1 MENLSAYRYCIAM
14 KKGRKIFIIIAGC
27 TMILISSIFII
38 LTVIFYVLEQE
49 FGFYT
54 FLGTLLIPLIFFI
67 FGILG
72 IVAATKRVEIYK
84 GKVVYHIGFTNK
96 EYRMSDI
103 RTSKTQ
109 TETYNTGLYLED
121 IVPVYSYDK
130 VTVFSKDLTLK
141 TAWFLLKQQNLK
153 SAPILDEHGQL
164 LGLLSTSNIIEGYMD
179 QWDSEVLK
187 KAKTPV
193 ENVIDTLE
201 ANVIYL
207 NEALKVINGDIHIAA
222 MSGNEAKKRIHENDV
237 VIVGGDRSDDL
248 EELIS
253 VKPSLIILTGSLTSN
268 EHVVNKCK
276 EQGISIVSTPFNTYQ
291 TSQQIVQAVPVEYVM
306 IKGDI
311 KTFSTDDTLDYMKE
325 VMSETRYRGYPV
337 IDLNNRCVGS
347 ISRFALLKGLRKK
360 VILVDHNERGQS
372 IPGIEEADI
381 LEIVDHHRV
390 ADIQTVGPLLFRGE
404 PLGSTATIVT
414 RMFEEQDVEMPSHI
428 AGLLLGA
435 VVSDTLLFKSPTCT
449 PVDTKIA
456 KKLAEIAG
464 VDIQEFAMEMFKAG
478 TSLVGKTVDEI
489 FNQDFKKFSFD
500 NLQVGV
506 AQVNSMDIEGFLPY
520 KKDMLDY
527 MNKFAEDNNLEF
539 TLLLLTDI
547 INANSEIFVGG
558 PRPEL
563 VEKAFN
569 VQLTDRQG
577 TLEGVISRKKQVVP
591 AITAVMSE

>member
-1 MENLSAYRYCIAM
+1 MSDLVYVSGHRNPDTDSICSAIAYSYLLNATN
-14 KKGRKIFIIIAGC
+14 KYNAIPVRLGEINRE
-27 TMILISSIFII
+27 TE
-38 LTVIFYVLEQE
+38 YVLKR
-49 FGFYT
+49 FGVEHPV
-54 FLGTLLIPLIFFI
+54 LLKT
-67 FGILG
+67 
-72 IVAATKRVEIYK
+72 VKQKVEDL
-84 GKVVYHIGFTNK
+84 N
-96 EYRMSDI
+96 
-103 RTSKTQ
+103 
-109 TETYNTGLYLED
+109 
-121 IVPVYSYDK
+121 YDK

-207 NEALKVINGDIHIAA
+207 NESLKVVEGDIHIAA
-222 MSGNEAKKRIHENDV
+222 MSGSEAKKRIHENDV

-253 VKPSLIILTGSLTSN
+253 VKPSLIVLTGSLTADEN
-268 EHVVNKCK
+268 VVKKCE
-276 EQGISIVSTPFNTYQ
+276 EQGISIISTPFNTYQ
-291 TSQQIVQAVPVEYVM
+291 TSQQIVQAIPVEYVM

-414 RMFEEQDVEMPSHI
+414 KIFDELDVEMPSHI

-569 VQLTDRQG
+569 VQLTECQG
-577 TLEGVISRKKQVVP
+577 TLAGVISRKKQVVP

>member
-1 MENLSAYRYCIAM
+1 MSDLVYVSGHRNPDTDSICSAIAYSYLLNATN
-14 KKGRKIFIIIAGC
+14 KYNAIPVRLGEINRE
-27 TMILISSIFII
+27 TE
-38 LTVIFYVLEQE
+38 YVLKR
-49 FGFYT
+49 FGVEHPV
-54 FLGTLLIPLIFFI
+54 LLKT
-67 FGILG
+67 
-72 IVAATKRVEIYK
+72 VRQKVEDL
-84 GKVVYHIGFTNK
+84 N
-96 EYRMSDI
+96 
-103 RTSKTQ
+103 
-109 TETYNTGLYLED
+109 
-121 IVPVYSYDK
+121 YDK

-207 NEALKVINGDIHIAA
+207 NESLKVVEGDIHIAA
-222 MSGNEAKKRIHENDV
+222 MSGSEAKKRIHENDV

-253 VKPSLIILTGSLTSN
+253 VKPSLIVLTGSLTADEN
-268 EHVVNKCK
+268 VVKKCE
-276 EQGISIVSTPFNTYQ
+276 EQGISIISTPFNTYQ
-291 TSQQIVQAVPVEYVM
+291 TSQQIVQAIPVEYVM

-390 ADIQTVGPLLFRGE
+390 ADIQTVGPLMFRGE

-414 RMFEEQDVEMPSHI
+414 KMFDELDVEMPSHI

-456 KKLAEIAG
+456 KKLAKIAG

-569 VQLTDRQG
+569 VQLTECQG
-577 TLEGVISRKKQVVP
+577 TLVGVISRKKQVVP

>member
-1 MENLSAYRYCIAM
+1 MSDLVYVSGHRNPDTDSICSAIAYSYLLNATN
-14 KKGRKIFIIIAGC
+14 KYNAVPVRLGEVNRE
-27 TMILISSIFII
+27 TE
-38 LTVIFYVLEQE
+38 YVLKR
-49 FGFYT
+49 FGVEHPA
-54 FLGTLLIPLIFFI
+54 LLKT
-67 FGILG
+67 
-72 IVAATKRVEIYK
+72 VKQKVEDL
-84 GKVVYHIGFTNK
+84 N
-96 EYRMSDI
+96 
-103 RTSKTQ
+103 
-109 TETYNTGLYLED
+109 
-121 IVPVYSYDK
+121 YDK

-207 NEALKVINGDIHIAA
+207 NNALKVIEGDIHIAA
-222 MSGNEAKKRIHENDV
+222 MSGSEAKKRIHENDV

-253 VKPSLIILTGSLTSN
+253 VKPSLIVLTGSLTADEN
-268 EHVVNKCK
+268 VVKKCE
-276 EQGISIVSTPFNTYQ
+276 EQGISIISTPFNTYQ
-291 TSQQIVQAVPVEYVM
+291 TSQQIVQAIPVEYVM

-456 KKLAEIAG
+456 KKLAKIAG

-569 VQLTDRQG
+569 VQLTECQG
-577 TLEGVISRKKQVVP
+577 TLVGVISRKKQVVP

>member
-1 MENLSAYRYCIAM
+1 MSEIVYVSGHKNPDTDSICSAIAYSYLLNATN
-14 KKGRKIFIIIAGC
+14 KYNAVPVRLGEVNRE
-27 TMILISSIFII
+27 TE
-38 LTVIFYVLEQE
+38 YVLKR
-49 FGFYT
+49 FGVEHPV
-54 FLGTLLIPLIFFI
+54 LLKT
-67 FGILG
+67 
-72 IVAATKRVEIYK
+72 VKQKVEDL
-84 GKVVYHIGFTNK
+84 N
-96 EYRMSDI
+96 
-103 RTSKTQ
+103 
-109 TETYNTGLYLED
+109 
-121 IVPVYSYDK
+121 YDK

-456 KKLAEIAG
+456 KKLAQIAG

-569 VQLTDRQG
+569 VQLTDCQG

>member
-1 MENLSAYRYCIAM
+1 MKELVYVSGHRNPDTDSICSAIGYAYLLKAINRYNAVPVRL
-14 KKGRKIFIIIAGC
+14 GE
-27 TMILISSIFII
+27 ISRE
-38 LTVIFYVLEQE
+38 TEYVL
-49 FGFYT
+49 
-54 FLGTLLIPLIFFI
+54 
-67 FGILG
+67 
-72 IVAATKRVEIYK
+72 KRFNVEIPVLLK
-84 GKVVYHIGFTNK
+84 TVKQKV
-96 EYRMSDI
+96 
-103 RTSKTQ
+103 
-109 TETYNTGLYLED
+109 ED
-121 IVPVYSYDK
+121 LNYDK

-207 NEALKVINGDIHIAA
+207 NESLKVVEGDIHIAA
-222 MSGNEAKKRIHENDV
+222 MSGSEAKKRIHENDV

-253 VKPSLIILTGSLTSN
+253 VKPSLIVLTGSLTADEN
-268 EHVVNKCK
+268 VVKKCE
-276 EQGISIVSTPFNTYQ
+276 EQGISIISTPFNTYQ
-291 TSQQIVQAVPVEYVM
+291 TSQQIVQAIPVEYVM

-414 RMFEEQDVEMPSHI
+414 KIFDELDVEMPSHI

-569 VQLTDRQG
+569 VQLTECQG
-577 TLEGVISRKKQVVP
+577 TLAGVISRKKQVVP

>member
-1 MENLSAYRYCIAM
+1 MSEIVYVSGHKNPDTDSICSAIAYSYLLNATN
-14 KKGRKIFIIIAGC
+14 KYNAVPVRLGEVNRE
-27 TMILISSIFII
+27 TE
-38 LTVIFYVLEQE
+38 YVLKR
-49 FGFYT
+49 FGVEHPV
-54 FLGTLLIPLIFFI
+54 LLKT
-67 FGILG
+67 
-72 IVAATKRVEIYK
+72 VKQKVEDL
-84 GKVVYHIGFTNK
+84 N
-96 EYRMSDI
+96 
-103 RTSKTQ
+103 
-109 TETYNTGLYLED
+109 
-121 IVPVYSYDK
+121 YDK

-591 AITAVMSE
+591 AITAIMSE

>member
-1 MENLSAYRYCIAM
+1 MSEIVYVSGHKNPDTDSICSAIAYSYLLNATN
-14 KKGRKIFIIIAGC
+14 KYNAIPVRLGEVNRE
-27 TMILISSIFII
+27 TEYILKR
-38 LTVIFYVLEQE
+38 
-49 FGFYT
+49 
-54 FLGTLLIPLIFFI
+54 
-67 FGILG
+67 FGIEHPVLLKT
-72 IVAATKRVEIYK
+72 VKQKVEDL
-84 GKVVYHIGFTNK
+84 N
-96 EYRMSDI
+96 
-103 RTSKTQ
+103 
-109 TETYNTGLYLED
+109 
-121 IVPVYSYDK
+121 YDK

-207 NEALKVINGDIHIAA
+207 NESLKVINGDIHIAA

-435 VVSDTLLFKSPTCT
+435 VISDTLLFKSPTCT

-569 VQLTDRQG
+569 VQLIDRQG

>member
-1 MENLSAYRYCIAM
+1 MSDLVYVSGHRNPDTDSICSAIAYSYLLNATN
-14 KKGRKIFIIIAGC
+14 KYNAIPVRLGEINRE
-27 TMILISSIFII
+27 TE
-38 LTVIFYVLEQE
+38 YVLKR
-49 FGFYT
+49 FGVEHPV
-54 FLGTLLIPLIFFI
+54 LLKT
-67 FGILG
+67 
-72 IVAATKRVEIYK
+72 VKQKVEDL
-84 GKVVYHIGFTNK
+84 N
-96 EYRMSDI
+96 
-103 RTSKTQ
+103 
-109 TETYNTGLYLED
+109 
-121 IVPVYSYDK
+121 YDK

-207 NEALKVINGDIHIAA
+207 NESLKVVEGDIHIAA
-222 MSGNEAKKRIHENDV
+222 MSGSEAKKRIHENDV

-253 VKPSLIILTGSLTSN
+253 VKPSLIVLTGSLTADEN
-268 EHVVNKCK
+268 VVKKCE
-276 EQGISIVSTPFNTYQ
+276 EQGISIISTPFNTYQ

-569 VQLTDRQG
+569 VQLTECQG
-577 TLEGVISRKKQVVP
+577 TLVGVISRKKQVVP

>member
-1 MENLSAYRYCIAM
+1 MSEIVYVSGHKNPDTDSICSAIAY
-14 KKGRKIFIIIAGC
+14 
-27 TMILISSIFII
+27 S
-38 LTVIFYVLEQE
+38 Y
-49 FGFYT
+49 
-54 FLGTLLIPLIFFI
+54 LLN
-67 FGILG
+67 
-72 IVAATKRVEIYK
+72 A
-84 GKVVYHIGFTNK
+84 TNK
-96 EYRMSDI
+96 
-103 RTSKTQ
+103 
-109 TETYNTGLYLED
+109 YNA
-121 IVPVYSYDK
+121 VPVRLGEVNRETEYILKRFGVEHPVLLKTVKQKVEDLNYDK

-207 NEALKVINGDIHIAA
+207 NENLKVINGDIHIAA
-222 MSGNEAKKRIHENDV
+222 MSGNEAKKRIHENDI

-253 VKPSLIILTGSLTSN
+253 VKPSLIILTGSLTSDEN
-268 EHVVNKCK
+268 VVNKCK
-276 EQGISIVSTPFNTYQ
+276 EQGISIVSTPFNSYQ
-291 TSQQIVQAVPVEYVM
+291 TSQQIVQAIPVEYVM

-414 RMFEEQDVEMPSHI
+414 KMFEEQDVEMPSHI

-456 KKLAEIAG
+456 KKLAKIAG

>member
-1 MENLSAYRYCIAM
+1 MSDLVYVSGHRNPDTDSICSAFAYSYLLNATNKYNAVPVRLGEIN
-14 KKGRKIFIIIAGC
+14 RE
-27 TMILISSIFII
+27 TE
-38 LTVIFYVLEQE
+38 YVLKR
-49 FGFYT
+49 FGVEHPV
-54 FLGTLLIPLIFFI
+54 LLKT
-67 FGILG
+67 
-72 IVAATKRVEIYK
+72 VKQKVEDL
-84 GKVVYHIGFTNK
+84 N
-96 EYRMSDI
+96 
-103 RTSKTQ
+103 
-109 TETYNTGLYLED
+109 
-121 IVPVYSYDK
+121 YDK

-207 NEALKVINGDIHIAA
+207 NESLKVVEGDIHIAA
-222 MSGNEAKKRIHENDV
+222 MSGSEAKKRIHENDV

-253 VKPSLIILTGSLTSN
+253 VKPSLIVLTGSLTADEN
-268 EHVVNKCK
+268 VVKKCE
-276 EQGISIVSTPFNTYQ
+276 EQGISIISTPFNTYQ
-291 TSQQIVQAVPVEYVM
+291 TSQQIVQAIPVEYVM

-414 RMFEEQDVEMPSHI
+414 KIFDELDVEMPSHI

-569 VQLTDRQG
+569 VQLTECQG
-577 TLEGVISRKKQVVP
+577 TLAGVISRKKQVVP

>member
-1 MENLSAYRYCIAM
+1 MSDLVYVSGHRNPDTDSICSAIAYSYLLNATN
-14 KKGRKIFIIIAGC
+14 KYNAVPVRLGEINRE
-27 TMILISSIFII
+27 TE
-38 LTVIFYVLEQE
+38 YVLKR
-49 FGFYT
+49 FGVEHPV
-54 FLGTLLIPLIFFI
+54 LLKT
-67 FGILG
+67 
-72 IVAATKRVEIYK
+72 VKQKVEDL
-84 GKVVYHIGFTNK
+84 N
-96 EYRMSDI
+96 
-103 RTSKTQ
+103 
-109 TETYNTGLYLED
+109 
-121 IVPVYSYDK
+121 YDK

-207 NEALKVINGDIHIAA
+207 NESLKVVEGDIHIAA
-222 MSGNEAKKRIHENDV
+222 MSGSEAKKRIHENDV

-253 VKPSLIILTGSLTSN
+253 VKPSLIVLTGSLTADEN
-268 EHVVNKCK
+268 VVKKCE
-276 EQGISIVSTPFNTYQ
+276 EQGISIISTPFNTYQ
-291 TSQQIVQAVPVEYVM
+291 TSQQIVQAIPVEYVM

-414 RMFEEQDVEMPSHI
+414 KIFDELDVEMPSHI

-569 VQLTDRQG
+569 VQLTECQG
-577 TLEGVISRKKQVVP
+577 TLVGVISRKKQVVP

>member
-1 MENLSAYRYCIAM
+1 MSDLVYVSGHRNPDTDSICSAIAYSYLLNATN
-14 KKGRKIFIIIAGC
+14 KYNAIPVRLGEINRE
-27 TMILISSIFII
+27 TE
-38 LTVIFYVLEQE
+38 YVLKR
-49 FGFYT
+49 FGVEHPV
-54 FLGTLLIPLIFFI
+54 LLKT
-67 FGILG
+67 
-72 IVAATKRVEIYK
+72 VKQKVEDL
-84 GKVVYHIGFTNK
+84 N
-96 EYRMSDI
+96 
-103 RTSKTQ
+103 
-109 TETYNTGLYLED
+109 
-121 IVPVYSYDK
+121 YDK

-207 NEALKVINGDIHIAA
+207 NESLKVVEGDIHIAA
-222 MSGNEAKKRIHENDV
+222 MSGSEAKKRIHENDV

-253 VKPSLIILTGSLTSN
+253 VKPSLIVLTGSLTADEN
-268 EHVVNKCK
+268 VVKKCE
-276 EQGISIVSTPFNTYQ
+276 EQGISIISTPFNTYQ
-291 TSQQIVQAVPVEYVM
+291 TSQQIVQAIPVEYVM

-390 ADIQTVGPLLFRGE
+390 ADIQTVGPLMFRGE

-414 RMFEEQDVEMPSHI
+414 KMFDELDVEMPSHI

-456 KKLAEIAG
+456 KKLAKIAG

-569 VQLTDRQG
+569 VQLTECQG
-577 TLEGVISRKKQVVP
+577 TLVGVISRKKQVVP
-591 AITAVMSE
+591 AITAIMSE

>member
-1 MENLSAYRYCIAM
+1 MSDLVYVSGHRNPDTDSICSAIAYSYLLNATN
-14 KKGRKIFIIIAGC
+14 KYNAIPVRLGEINRE
-27 TMILISSIFII
+27 TE
-38 LTVIFYVLEQE
+38 YVLKR
-49 FGFYT
+49 FGVEHPV
-54 FLGTLLIPLIFFI
+54 LLKT
-67 FGILG
+67 
-72 IVAATKRVEIYK
+72 VKQKVEDL
-84 GKVVYHIGFTNK
+84 N
-96 EYRMSDI
+96 
-103 RTSKTQ
+103 
-109 TETYNTGLYLED
+109 
-121 IVPVYSYDK
+121 YDK

-207 NEALKVINGDIHIAA
+207 NESLKVVEGDIHIAA
-222 MSGNEAKKRIHENDV
+222 MSGSEAKKRIHENDV

-253 VKPSLIILTGSLTSN
+253 VKPSLIVLTGSLTADEN
-268 EHVVNKCK
+268 VVKKCE
-276 EQGISIVSTPFNTYQ
+276 EQGISIISTPFNTYQ
-291 TSQQIVQAVPVEYVM
+291 TSQQIVQAIPVEYVM

-390 ADIQTVGPLLFRGE
+390 ADIQTVGPLMFRGE

-414 RMFEEQDVEMPSHI
+414 KMFDELDVEMPSHI

-435 VVSDTLLFKSPTCT
+435 VVSDTLLFKSPTCI

-456 KKLAEIAG
+456 KKLAKIAG

-569 VQLTDRQG
+569 VQLTECQG
-577 TLEGVISRKKQVVP
+577 TLVGVISRKKQVVP

>member
-1 MENLSAYRYCIAM
+1 MSELVYVSGHRNPDTDSICSAIAYSYLLNATN
-14 KKGRKIFIIIAGC
+14 KYNAVPVRLGEINRE
-27 TMILISSIFII
+27 TE
-38 LTVIFYVLEQE
+38 YVLKR
-49 FGFYT
+49 FGVEHPV
-54 FLGTLLIPLIFFI
+54 LLKT
-67 FGILG
+67 
-72 IVAATKRVEIYK
+72 VKQKVEDL
-84 GKVVYHIGFTNK
+84 N
-96 EYRMSDI
+96 
-103 RTSKTQ
+103 
-109 TETYNTGLYLED
+109 
-121 IVPVYSYDK
+121 YDK

-207 NEALKVINGDIHIAA
+207 NESLKVVEGDIHIAA
-222 MSGNEAKKRIHENDV
+222 MSGSEAKKRIHENDV

-253 VKPSLIILTGSLTSN
+253 VKPSLIVLTGSLTADEN
-268 EHVVNKCK
+268 VVKKCE
-276 EQGISIVSTPFNTYQ
+276 EQGISIISTPFNTYQ
-291 TSQQIVQAVPVEYVM
+291 TSQQIVQAIPVEYVM

-414 RMFEEQDVEMPSHI
+414 KMFDELDVEMPSHI

-569 VQLTDRQG
+569 VQLTECQG
-577 TLEGVISRKKQVVP
+577 TLAGVISRKKQVVP

>member
-1 MENLSAYRYCIAM
+1 MSEIVYVSGHKNPDTDSICSAIAYSYLLNATN
-14 KKGRKIFIIIAGC
+14 KYNAIPVRLGEVNRE
-27 TMILISSIFII
+27 TEYILKR
-38 LTVIFYVLEQE
+38 
-49 FGFYT
+49 
-54 FLGTLLIPLIFFI
+54 
-67 FGILG
+67 FGIEHPVLLKT
-72 IVAATKRVEIYK
+72 VKQKVEDL
-84 GKVVYHIGFTNK
+84 N
-96 EYRMSDI
+96 
-103 RTSKTQ
+103 
-109 TETYNTGLYLED
+109 
-121 IVPVYSYDK
+121 YDK

-207 NEALKVINGDIHIAA
+207 NESLKVINGDIHIAA

-569 VQLTDRQG
+569 VQLIDRQG

>member
-1 MENLSAYRYCIAM
+1 MSDLVYVSGHRNPDTDSICSAIAYSYLLNATN
-14 KKGRKIFIIIAGC
+14 KYNAVPVRLGEINRE
-27 TMILISSIFII
+27 TE
-38 LTVIFYVLEQE
+38 YVLKR
-49 FGFYT
+49 FGVEHPV
-54 FLGTLLIPLIFFI
+54 LLKT
-67 FGILG
+67 
-72 IVAATKRVEIYK
+72 VKQKVEDL
-84 GKVVYHIGFTNK
+84 N
-96 EYRMSDI
+96 
-103 RTSKTQ
+103 
-109 TETYNTGLYLED
+109 
-121 IVPVYSYDK
+121 YDK

-207 NEALKVINGDIHIAA
+207 NESLKVVEGDIHIAA
-222 MSGNEAKKRIHENDV
+222 MSGSEAKKRIHENDV

-253 VKPSLIILTGSLTSN
+253 VKPSLIVLTGSLTADEN
-268 EHVVNKCK
+268 VVKKCE
-276 EQGISIVSTPFNTYQ
+276 EQGISMISTPFNTYQ
-291 TSQQIVQAVPVEYVM
+291 ISQQIVQAIPVEYVM

-414 RMFEEQDVEMPSHI
+414 KIFDELDVEMPSHI

-456 KKLAEIAG
+456 KKLAKIAG

-569 VQLTDRQG
+569 VQLTECQG
-577 TLEGVISRKKQVVP
+577 TLAGVISRKKQVVP

>member
-1 MENLSAYRYCIAM
+1 MSDLVYVSGHRNPDTDSICSAIAYSYLLNATN
-14 KKGRKIFIIIAGC
+14 KYNAIPVRLGEINRE
-27 TMILISSIFII
+27 TE
-38 LTVIFYVLEQE
+38 YVLKR
-49 FGFYT
+49 FGVEHPV
-54 FLGTLLIPLIFFI
+54 LLKT
-67 FGILG
+67 
-72 IVAATKRVEIYK
+72 VKQKVEDL
-84 GKVVYHIGFTNK
+84 N
-96 EYRMSDI
+96 
-103 RTSKTQ
+103 
-109 TETYNTGLYLED
+109 
-121 IVPVYSYDK
+121 YDK

-207 NEALKVINGDIHIAA
+207 NESLKVVEGDIHIAA
-222 MSGNEAKKRIHENDV
+222 MSGSEAKKRIHENDV

-253 VKPSLIILTGSLTSN
+253 VKPSLIVLTGSLTADEN
-268 EHVVNKCK
+268 VVKKCE
-276 EQGISIVSTPFNTYQ
+276 EQGISIISTPFNTYQ
-291 TSQQIVQAVPVEYVM
+291 TSQQIVQAIPVEYVM

-390 ADIQTVGPLLFRGE
+390 ADIQTVGPLMFRGE

-414 RMFEEQDVEMPSHI
+414 KMFDELDVEMPSHI

-456 KKLAEIAG
+456 KKLAKIAG
-464 VDIQEFAMEMFKAG
+464 VDIQEFAREMFKAG

-569 VQLTDRQG
+569 VQLTECQG
-577 TLEGVISRKKQVVP
+577 TLVGVISRKKQVVP

>member
-1 MENLSAYRYCIAM
+1 MSDLVYVSGHRNPDTDSICSAIAYSYLLNATN
-14 KKGRKIFIIIAGC
+14 KYNAIPVRLGEINRE
-27 TMILISSIFII
+27 TE
-38 LTVIFYVLEQE
+38 YVLKR
-49 FGFYT
+49 FGVEHPV
-54 FLGTLLIPLIFFI
+54 LLKT
-67 FGILG
+67 
-72 IVAATKRVEIYK
+72 VKQKVEDL
-84 GKVVYHIGFTNK
+84 N
-96 EYRMSDI
+96 
-103 RTSKTQ
+103 
-109 TETYNTGLYLED
+109 
-121 IVPVYSYDK
+121 YDK

-207 NEALKVINGDIHIAA
+207 NNALKVIEGDIHIAA
-222 MSGNEAKKRIHENDV
+222 MSGSEAKKRIHENDV

-253 VKPSLIILTGSLTSN
+253 VKPSLIVLTGSLTADEN
-268 EHVVNKCK
+268 VVKKCE
-276 EQGISIVSTPFNTYQ
+276 EQGISIISTPFNTYQ
-291 TSQQIVQAVPVEYVM
+291 TSQQIVQAIPVEYVM

-414 RMFEEQDVEMPSHI
+414 KMFDELDVEMPSYI

-456 KKLAEIAG
+456 KKLAKIAG

-569 VQLTDRQG
+569 VQLTECQG
-577 TLEGVISRKKQVVP
+577 TLVGVISRKKQVVP

>member
-1 MENLSAYRYCIAM
+1 MSEIVYVSGHKNPDTDSICSAIAYSYLLNATN
-14 KKGRKIFIIIAGC
+14 KYNAVPVRLGEVNRE
-27 TMILISSIFII
+27 TE
-38 LTVIFYVLEQE
+38 YVLKR
-49 FGFYT
+49 FGVEHPV
-54 FLGTLLIPLIFFI
+54 LLKT
-67 FGILG
+67 
-72 IVAATKRVEIYK
+72 VKQKVEDL
-84 GKVVYHIGFTNK
+84 N
-96 EYRMSDI
+96 
-103 RTSKTQ
+103 
-109 TETYNTGLYLED
+109 
-121 IVPVYSYDK
+121 YDK

-372 IPGIEEADI
+372 IPGVEEADI

-414 RMFEEQDVEMPSHI
+414 KIFDELDVEMPSHI

-569 VQLTDRQG
+569 VQLTECQG
-577 TLEGVISRKKQVVP
+577 TLAGVISRKKQVVP

>member
-1 MENLSAYRYCIAM
+1 MSDLVYVSGHRNPDTDSICSAIAYSYLLNATN
-14 KKGRKIFIIIAGC
+14 KYNAVPVRLGEVNRE
-27 TMILISSIFII
+27 TE
-38 LTVIFYVLEQE
+38 YVLKR
-49 FGFYT
+49 FGVEHPV
-54 FLGTLLIPLIFFI
+54 LLKT
-67 FGILG
+67 
-72 IVAATKRVEIYK
+72 VKQKVEDL
-84 GKVVYHIGFTNK
+84 N
-96 EYRMSDI
+96 
-103 RTSKTQ
+103 
-109 TETYNTGLYLED
+109 
-121 IVPVYSYDK
+121 YDK

-207 NEALKVINGDIHIAA
+207 NESLKVVEGDIHIAA
-222 MSGNEAKKRIHENDV
+222 MSGSEAKKRIHENDV

-253 VKPSLIILTGSLTSN
+253 VKPSLIVLTGSLTADEN
-268 EHVVNKCK
+268 VVKKCE
-276 EQGISIVSTPFNTYQ
+276 EQGISIISTPFNTYQ
-291 TSQQIVQAVPVEYVM
+291 TSQQIVQAIPVEYVM

-414 RMFEEQDVEMPSHI
+414 KMFDELDVEMPSHI

-489 FNQDFKKFSFD
+489 FNQDFKKFNFD

-506 AQVNSMDIEGFLPY
+506 AQVNSMDVEGFLPY

>member
-1 MENLSAYRYCIAM
+1 MSEIVYVSGHKNPDTDSICSAIAYSYLLNATN
-14 KKGRKIFIIIAGC
+14 KYNAVPVRLGEVNRE
-27 TMILISSIFII
+27 TE
-38 LTVIFYVLEQE
+38 YVLKR
-49 FGFYT
+49 FGVEHPA
-54 FLGTLLIPLIFFI
+54 LLKT
-67 FGILG
+67 
-72 IVAATKRVEIYK
+72 VKQKVEDL
-84 GKVVYHIGFTNK
+84 N
-96 EYRMSDI
+96 
-103 RTSKTQ
+103 
-109 TETYNTGLYLED
+109 
-121 IVPVYSYDK
+121 YDK

-456 KKLAEIAG
+456 KKLAKIAG
-464 VDIQEFAMEMFKAG
+464 VNIQEFAMEMFKAG

>member
-1 MENLSAYRYCIAM
+1 MSDLVYVSGHRNPDTDSICSAIAYSYLLNATN
-14 KKGRKIFIIIAGC
+14 KYNAVPVRLGEINRE
-27 TMILISSIFII
+27 TE
-38 LTVIFYVLEQE
+38 YVLKR
-49 FGFYT
+49 FGVEHPV
-54 FLGTLLIPLIFFI
+54 LLKT
-67 FGILG
+67 
-72 IVAATKRVEIYK
+72 VKQKVEDL
-84 GKVVYHIGFTNK
+84 N
-96 EYRMSDI
+96 
-103 RTSKTQ
+103 
-109 TETYNTGLYLED
+109 
-121 IVPVYSYDK
+121 YDK

-207 NEALKVINGDIHIAA
+207 NESLKVVEGDIHIAA
-222 MSGNEAKKRIHENDV
+222 MSGSEAKKRIHENDV

-253 VKPSLIILTGSLTSN
+253 VKPSLIVLTGSLTADEN
-268 EHVVNKCK
+268 VVKKCE
-276 EQGISIVSTPFNTYQ
+276 EQGISIISTPFNTYQ
-291 TSQQIVQAVPVEYVM
+291 TSQQIVQAIPVEYVM

-414 RMFEEQDVEMPSHI
+414 KMFDELDVEMPSHI

-456 KKLAEIAG
+456 KKLAKIAG

-527 MNKFAEDNNLEF
+527 MNKFAEDNNLEL

-569 VQLTDRQG
+569 VQLTECQG
-577 TLEGVISRKKQVVP
+577 TLVGVISRKKQVVP

>member
-1 MENLSAYRYCIAM
+1 MSEIVYVSGHKNPDTDSICSAIAYSYLLNATN
-14 KKGRKIFIIIAGC
+14 KYNAVPVRLGEVNRE
-27 TMILISSIFII
+27 TE
-38 LTVIFYVLEQE
+38 YVLKR
-49 FGFYT
+49 FGVEHPV
-54 FLGTLLIPLIFFI
+54 LLKT
-67 FGILG
+67 
-72 IVAATKRVEIYK
+72 VKQKVEDL
-84 GKVVYHIGFTNK
+84 N
-96 EYRMSDI
+96 
-103 RTSKTQ
+103 
-109 TETYNTGLYLED
+109 
-121 IVPVYSYDK
+121 YDK

-207 NEALKVINGDIHIAA
+207 NESLKVVEGDIHIAA
-222 MSGNEAKKRIHENDV
+222 MSGSEAKKRIHENDV

-456 KKLAEIAG
+456 KKLAQIAG

>member
-1 MENLSAYRYCIAM
+1 MSDLVYVSGHRNPDTDSICSAIAYSYLLNATN
-14 KKGRKIFIIIAGC
+14 KYNAVPVRLGEINRE
-27 TMILISSIFII
+27 TE
-38 LTVIFYVLEQE
+38 YVLKR
-49 FGFYT
+49 FGVEHPV
-54 FLGTLLIPLIFFI
+54 LLKT
-67 FGILG
+67 
-72 IVAATKRVEIYK
+72 VKQKVEDL
-84 GKVVYHIGFTNK
+84 N
-96 EYRMSDI
+96 
-103 RTSKTQ
+103 
-109 TETYNTGLYLED
+109 
-121 IVPVYSYDK
+121 YDK

-207 NEALKVINGDIHIAA
+207 NESLKVVEGDIHIAA
-222 MSGNEAKKRIHENDV
+222 MSGSEAKKRIHENDV

-253 VKPSLIILTGSLTSN
+253 VKPSLIVLTGSLTADEN
-268 EHVVNKCK
+268 VVKKCE
-276 EQGISIVSTPFNTYQ
+276 EQGISIISTPFNTYQ
-291 TSQQIVQAVPVEYVM
+291 TSQQIVQAIPVEYVM

-414 RMFEEQDVEMPSHI
+414 KIFDELDVEMPSHI

-464 VDIQEFAMEMFKAG
+464 VDIQEFAMEMFKSG

-569 VQLTDRQG
+569 VQLTECQG
-577 TLEGVISRKKQVVP
+577 TLAGVISRKKQVVP
-591 AITAVMSE
+591 AITAIMSE

>member
-1 MENLSAYRYCIAM
+1 MSDLVYVSGHKNPDTDSICSAIAYSYLLNATN
-14 KKGRKIFIIIAGC
+14 KYNAVPVRLGEVNRE
-27 TMILISSIFII
+27 TE
-38 LTVIFYVLEQE
+38 YVLKR
-49 FGFYT
+49 FGVEHPV
-54 FLGTLLIPLIFFI
+54 LLKT
-67 FGILG
+67 
-72 IVAATKRVEIYK
+72 VKQKVEDL
-84 GKVVYHIGFTNK
+84 N
-96 EYRMSDI
+96 
-103 RTSKTQ
+103 
-109 TETYNTGLYLED
+109 
-121 IVPVYSYDK
+121 YDK

-207 NEALKVINGDIHIAA
+207 NESLKVVEGDIHIAA
-222 MSGNEAKKRIHENDV
+222 MSGSEAKKRIHENDV

-253 VKPSLIILTGSLTSN
+253 VKPSLIVLTGSLTADEN
-268 EHVVNKCK
+268 VVKKCE
-276 EQGISIVSTPFNTYQ
+276 EQGISIISTPFNTYQ
-291 TSQQIVQAVPVEYVM
+291 TSQQIVQAIPVEYVM

-414 RMFEEQDVEMPSHI
+414 KIFDELDVEMPSHI

-569 VQLTDRQG
+569 VQLTECQG
-577 TLEGVISRKKQVVP
+577 TLAGVISRKKQVVP
-591 AITAVMSE
+591 AITAIMSE

>member
-1 MENLSAYRYCIAM
+1 MSEIVYVSGHKNPDTDSICSAIAYSYLLNATN
-14 KKGRKIFIIIAGC
+14 KYNAVPVRLGEVNRE
-27 TMILISSIFII
+27 TE
-38 LTVIFYVLEQE
+38 YVLKR
-49 FGFYT
+49 FGVEHPV
-54 FLGTLLIPLIFFI
+54 LLKT
-67 FGILG
+67 
-72 IVAATKRVEIYK
+72 VKQKVEDL
-84 GKVVYHIGFTNK
+84 N
-96 EYRMSDI
+96 
-103 RTSKTQ
+103 
-109 TETYNTGLYLED
+109 
-121 IVPVYSYDK
+121 YDK

-569 VQLTDRQG
+569 VQLTECQG
-577 TLEGVISRKKQVVP
+577 TLAGVISRKKQVVP

>member
-1 MENLSAYRYCIAM
+1 MSDLVYVSGHRNPDTDSICSAIAYSYLLNATN
-14 KKGRKIFIIIAGC
+14 KYNAVPVRLGEINRE
-27 TMILISSIFII
+27 TE
-38 LTVIFYVLEQE
+38 YVLKR
-49 FGFYT
+49 FGVEHPV
-54 FLGTLLIPLIFFI
+54 LLKT
-67 FGILG
+67 
-72 IVAATKRVEIYK
+72 VKQKVEDL
-84 GKVVYHIGFTNK
+84 N
-96 EYRMSDI
+96 
-103 RTSKTQ
+103 
-109 TETYNTGLYLED
+109 
-121 IVPVYSYDK
+121 YDK

-207 NEALKVINGDIHIAA
+207 NESLKVVEGDIHIAA
-222 MSGNEAKKRIHENDV
+222 MSGSEAKKRIHENDV

-253 VKPSLIILTGSLTSN
+253 VKPSLIVLTGSLTADEN
-268 EHVVNKCK
+268 VVKKCE
-276 EQGISIVSTPFNTYQ
+276 EQGISIISTPFNTYQ
-291 TSQQIVQAVPVEYVM
+291 TSQQIVQAIPVEYVM

-414 RMFEEQDVEMPSHI
+414 KIFDELDVEMPSHI

-558 PRPEL
+558 PRTEL

-569 VQLTDRQG
+569 VQLTECQG
-577 TLEGVISRKKQVVP
+577 TLAGVISRKKQVVP

>member
-1 MENLSAYRYCIAM
+1 MSDLVYVSGHRNPDTDSICSAIAYSYLLNATN
-14 KKGRKIFIIIAGC
+14 KYNAIPVRLGEINRE
-27 TMILISSIFII
+27 TE
-38 LTVIFYVLEQE
+38 YVLKR
-49 FGFYT
+49 FGVEHPV
-54 FLGTLLIPLIFFI
+54 LLKT
-67 FGILG
+67 
-72 IVAATKRVEIYK
+72 VKQKVEDL
-84 GKVVYHIGFTNK
+84 N
-96 EYRMSDI
+96 
-103 RTSKTQ
+103 
-109 TETYNTGLYLED
+109 
-121 IVPVYSYDK
+121 YDK

-207 NEALKVINGDIHIAA
+207 NDALKVIEGDIHIAA
-222 MSGNEAKKRIHENDV
+222 MSGSEAKKRIHENDV

-253 VKPSLIILTGSLTSN
+253 VKPSLIVLTGSLTADEN
-268 EHVVNKCK
+268 VVKKCE
-276 EQGISIVSTPFNTYQ
+276 EQGISIISTPFNTYQ
-291 TSQQIVQAVPVEYVM
+291 TSQQIVQAIPVEYVM

-414 RMFEEQDVEMPSHI
+414 KIFDELDVEMPSHI

-569 VQLTDRQG
+569 VQLTECQG
-577 TLEGVISRKKQVVP
+577 TLAGVISRKKQVVP

>member
-1 MENLSAYRYCIAM
+1 MSDLVYVSGHRNPDTDSICSAIAYSYLLNATN
-14 KKGRKIFIIIAGC
+14 KYNAVPVRLGEINRE
-27 TMILISSIFII
+27 TE
-38 LTVIFYVLEQE
+38 YVLKR
-49 FGFYT
+49 FGVEHPV
-54 FLGTLLIPLIFFI
+54 LLKT
-67 FGILG
+67 
-72 IVAATKRVEIYK
+72 VKQKVEDL
-84 GKVVYHIGFTNK
+84 N
-96 EYRMSDI
+96 
-103 RTSKTQ
+103 
-109 TETYNTGLYLED
+109 
-121 IVPVYSYDK
+121 YDK

-207 NEALKVINGDIHIAA
+207 NESLKVVEGDIHIAA
-222 MSGNEAKKRIHENDV
+222 MSGSEAKKRIHENDV

-253 VKPSLIILTGSLTSN
+253 VKPSLIVLTGSLTADEN
-268 EHVVNKCK
+268 VVKKCE
-276 EQGISIVSTPFNTYQ
+276 EQGISIISTPFNTYQ
-291 TSQQIVQAVPVEYVM
+291 TSQQIVQAIPVEYVM

-372 IPGIEEADI
+372 ISGIEEADI

-414 RMFEEQDVEMPSHI
+414 KMFDELDVEMPSHI

-569 VQLTDRQG
+569 VQLTECQG
-577 TLEGVISRKKQVVP
+577 TLAGVISRKKQVVP

>member
-1 MENLSAYRYCIAM
+1 MSEIVYVSGHKNPDTDSICSAIAYSYLLNATN
-14 KKGRKIFIIIAGC
+14 KYNAVPVRLGEVNRE
-27 TMILISSIFII
+27 TE
-38 LTVIFYVLEQE
+38 YVLKR
-49 FGFYT
+49 FGVEHPV
-54 FLGTLLIPLIFFI
+54 LLKT
-67 FGILG
+67 
-72 IVAATKRVEIYK
+72 VKQKVEDL
-84 GKVVYHIGFTNK
+84 N
-96 EYRMSDI
+96 
-103 RTSKTQ
+103 
-109 TETYNTGLYLED
+109 
-121 IVPVYSYDK
+121 YDK

-268 EHVVNKCK
+268 EHVVKKCK

-360 VILVDHNERGQS
+360 VVLVDHNERGQS

>member
-1 MENLSAYRYCIAM
+1 MSDLVYVSGHRNPDTDSICSAIAYSYLLNATN
-14 KKGRKIFIIIAGC
+14 KYNAIPVRLGEINRE
-27 TMILISSIFII
+27 TE
-38 LTVIFYVLEQE
+38 YVLKR
-49 FGFYT
+49 FGVEHPV
-54 FLGTLLIPLIFFI
+54 LLKT
-67 FGILG
+67 
-72 IVAATKRVEIYK
+72 VKQKVEDL
-84 GKVVYHIGFTNK
+84 N
-96 EYRMSDI
+96 
-103 RTSKTQ
+103 
-109 TETYNTGLYLED
+109 
-121 IVPVYSYDK
+121 YDK

-207 NEALKVINGDIHIAA
+207 NESLKVVEGDIHIAA
-222 MSGNEAKKRIHENDV
+222 MSGSEAKKRIHENDV

-253 VKPSLIILTGSLTSN
+253 VKPSLIVLTGSLTADEN
-268 EHVVNKCK
+268 VVKKCK
-276 EQGISIVSTPFNTYQ
+276 EQGISIISTPFNTYQ
-291 TSQQIVQAVPVEYVM
+291 TSQQIVQAIPVEYVM

-390 ADIQTVGPLLFRGE
+390 ADIQTVGPLMFRGE

-414 RMFEEQDVEMPSHI
+414 KMFDELDVEMPSHI

-456 KKLAEIAG
+456 KKLAKIAG
-464 VDIQEFAMEMFKAG
+464 VDIQEFAMEMFKSG

-569 VQLTDRQG
+569 VQLTECQG
-577 TLEGVISRKKQVVP
+577 TLVGVISRKKQVVP

>member
-1 MENLSAYRYCIAM
+1 MSEIVYVSGHKNPDTDSICSAIAYSYLLNATN
-14 KKGRKIFIIIAGC
+14 KYNAIPVRLGEINRE
-27 TMILISSIFII
+27 TE
-38 LTVIFYVLEQE
+38 YVLKR
-49 FGFYT
+49 FGVEHPV
-54 FLGTLLIPLIFFI
+54 LLKT
-67 FGILG
+67 
-72 IVAATKRVEIYK
+72 VKQKVEDL
-84 GKVVYHIGFTNK
+84 N
-96 EYRMSDI
+96 
-103 RTSKTQ
+103 
-109 TETYNTGLYLED
+109 
-121 IVPVYSYDK
+121 YDK

-591 AITAVMSE
+591 AITAIMSE

>member
-1 MENLSAYRYCIAM
+1 MSDLVYVSGHRNPDTDSICSAIAYSYLLNATN
-14 KKGRKIFIIIAGC
+14 KYNAIPVRLGEINRE
-27 TMILISSIFII
+27 TE
-38 LTVIFYVLEQE
+38 YVLKR
-49 FGFYT
+49 FGVEHPV
-54 FLGTLLIPLIFFI
+54 LLKT
-67 FGILG
+67 
-72 IVAATKRVEIYK
+72 VKQKVEDL
-84 GKVVYHIGFTNK
+84 N
-96 EYRMSDI
+96 
-103 RTSKTQ
+103 
-109 TETYNTGLYLED
+109 
-121 IVPVYSYDK
+121 YDK

-207 NEALKVINGDIHIAA
+207 NNALKVIEGDIHIAA
-222 MSGNEAKKRIHENDV
+222 MSGSEAKKRIHENDI

-253 VKPSLIILTGSLTSN
+253 VKPSLIVLTGSLTADEN
-268 EHVVNKCK
+268 VVKKCE
-276 EQGISIVSTPFNTYQ
+276 EQGISIISTPFNTYQ
-291 TSQQIVQAVPVEYVM
+291 TSQQIVQAIPVEYVM

-414 RMFEEQDVEMPSHI
+414 KMFDELDVEMPSHI

-456 KKLAEIAG
+456 KKLAKIAG

-569 VQLTDRQG
+569 VQLTECQG
-577 TLEGVISRKKQVVP
+577 TLVGVISRKKQVVP

>member
-1 MENLSAYRYCIAM
+1 MSEIVYVSGHKNPDTDSICSAIAYSYLLNATN
-14 KKGRKIFIIIAGC
+14 KYNAVPVRLGEVNRE
-27 TMILISSIFII
+27 TE
-38 LTVIFYVLEQE
+38 YVLKR
-49 FGFYT
+49 FGVEHPV
-54 FLGTLLIPLIFFI
+54 LLKT
-67 FGILG
+67 
-72 IVAATKRVEIYK
+72 VKQKVEDL
-84 GKVVYHIGFTNK
+84 N
-96 EYRMSDI
+96 
-103 RTSKTQ
+103 
-109 TETYNTGLYLED
+109 
-121 IVPVYSYDK
+121 YDK

-207 NEALKVINGDIHIAA
+207 NENLKVINGDIHIAA

-253 VKPSLIILTGSLTSN
+253 VKPSLIILTGSLTSDEN
-268 EHVVNKCK
+268 VVNKCK
-276 EQGISIVSTPFNTYQ
+276 EQGISIVSTPFNSYQ
-291 TSQQIVQAVPVEYVM
+291 TSQQIVQAIPVEYVM

-414 RMFEEQDVEMPSHI
+414 KMFEEQDVEMPSHI

>member
-1 MENLSAYRYCIAM
+1 MSDLVYVSGHRNPDTDSICSAIAYSYLLNATN
-14 KKGRKIFIIIAGC
+14 KYNAVPVRLGEINRE
-27 TMILISSIFII
+27 TE
-38 LTVIFYVLEQE
+38 YVLKR
-49 FGFYT
+49 FGVEHPV
-54 FLGTLLIPLIFFI
+54 LLKT
-67 FGILG
+67 
-72 IVAATKRVEIYK
+72 VKQKVEDL
-84 GKVVYHIGFTNK
+84 N
-96 EYRMSDI
+96 
-103 RTSKTQ
+103 
-109 TETYNTGLYLED
+109 
-121 IVPVYSYDK
+121 YDK

-207 NEALKVINGDIHIAA
+207 NESLKVVEGDIHIAA
-222 MSGNEAKKRIHENDV
+222 MSGCEAKKRIHENDV

-253 VKPSLIILTGSLTSN
+253 VKPSLIVLTGSLTADEN
-268 EHVVNKCK
+268 VVKKCE
-276 EQGISIVSTPFNTYQ
+276 EQGISIISTPFNTYQ
-291 TSQQIVQAVPVEYVM
+291 TSQQIVQAIPVEYVM

-414 RMFEEQDVEMPSHI
+414 KMFDELDVEMPSHI

-464 VDIQEFAMEMFKAG
+464 VGIQEFAMEMFKAG

-569 VQLTDRQG
+569 VQLTECQG
-577 TLEGVISRKKQVVP
+577 TLVGVISRKKQVVP
-591 AITAVMSE
+591 AITAIMSE

>member
-1 MENLSAYRYCIAM
+1 MSDLVYVSGHRNPDTDSICSAIAYSYLLNATN
-14 KKGRKIFIIIAGC
+14 KYNAIPVRLGEINRE
-27 TMILISSIFII
+27 TE
-38 LTVIFYVLEQE
+38 YVLKR
-49 FGFYT
+49 FGVEHPV
-54 FLGTLLIPLIFFI
+54 LLKT
-67 FGILG
+67 
-72 IVAATKRVEIYK
+72 VKQKVEDL
-84 GKVVYHIGFTNK
+84 N
-96 EYRMSDI
+96 
-103 RTSKTQ
+103 
-109 TETYNTGLYLED
+109 
-121 IVPVYSYDK
+121 YDK

-207 NEALKVINGDIHIAA
+207 NESLKVVEGDIHIAA
-222 MSGNEAKKRIHENDV
+222 MSGSEAKKRIHENDV

-253 VKPSLIILTGSLTSN
+253 VKPSLIVLTGSLTADEN
-268 EHVVNKCK
+268 VVKKCE
-276 EQGISIVSTPFNTYQ
+276 EQGISIISTPFNTYQ
-291 TSQQIVQAVPVEYVM
+291 TSQQIVQAIPVEYVM

-390 ADIQTVGPLLFRGE
+390 ADIQTVGPLMFRGE

-414 RMFEEQDVEMPSHI
+414 KMFDELDVEMPSHI

-478 TSLVGKTVDEI
+478 TSLVGKTVEEI

-569 VQLTDRQG
+569 VQLTECQG
-577 TLEGVISRKKQVVP
+577 TLAGVISRKKQVVP